1 MPQSDSE
8 HISQVMQQRLEK
20 MRAEVDHLDDQLAD
34 LLMKRFK
41 IISEL
46 KAAKNVLGKEIYQ
59 PMRER
64 EIIKRLEAS
73 VMDTELFNTLRN
85 IFERILDES
94 RAFQSKH

>member
-1 MPQSDSE
+1 
-8 HISQVMQQRLEK
+8 MQQRIEK
-20 MRAEVDHLDDQLAD
+20 MRAEVDQLDDQLAA

-46 KAAKNVLGKEIYQ
+46 KAAKHVLGKEIYQ

-64 EIIKRLEAS
+64 EIIKRLEVS

-94 RAFQSKH
+94 RAFQSHH